1 MGQNKQQ
8 YKSINSINTY
18 NSHCPINFRIQ
29 ILMANQ
35 TWIAATFIF
44 FLLSF
49 TLIGIYSAT
58 CKKDT
63 TADYLL
69 ASRNVNPWLTALS
82 AMATGQSGFL
92 FIGQV
97 GFAYNSGISAIWL
110 TIGWAIGDYLAWWLF
125 FKRLREVS
133 EQTSSET
140 VSAFLGNNIGNNRW
154 VTVTSALIII
164 AFLGTYA
171 AAQLVAGSKAL
182 NVLFGWNYY
191 LGIIIGTVIVVIYC
205 FSGGIRASIWTDTAQ
220 AMVMI
225 GSLLLLLIVAI
236 ANIGGVGE
244 VWVKLQSIDPGLVSL
259 NPPNLPLGFV
269 PFLFGWIVAG
279 FGVVGQPHIMVRAM
293 AIDSAQNVALARNI
307 KTIAGLITS
316 FSAIS
321 VGLTARIIL
330 PQLSDTELALPQLAL
345 GLLPAIFVG
354 LMLAGLFAATMSTA
368 DSQILSCSAAL
379 TQDIFPQFA
388 KSYKLAKLGTLSV
401 TAIILAIALAGDNN
415 VFALVIFSWSVLAS
429 TLGPLLIVRVW
440 QKPIDTPVALLM
452 MGAGIASVILWNL
465 TFKTATGISEVFPG
479 MLAGIL
485 VYLVGQF
492 FTSKKS
498 SANT

>member
-1 MGQNKQQ
+1 
-8 YKSINSINTY
+8 
-18 NSHCPINFRIQ
+18 
-29 ILMANQ
+29 MANQ
-35 TWIAATFIF
+35 AWIAVTFLV
-44 FLLSF
+44 FLLVF
-49 TLIGIYSAT
+49 TFLGIYSVT
-58 CKKDT
+58 RKQNT

-69 ASRNVNPWLTALS
+69 ANRNVNPWLTALS

-125 FKRLREVS
+125 FRKLREIS

-140 VSAFLGNNIGNNRW
+140 VSGFLGDKIGNNRW
-154 VTVTSALIII
+154 VTIVSAIITV

-191 LGIIIGTVIVVIYC
+191 LGVIIGTVIVVIYC
-205 FSGGIRASIWTDTAQ
+205 FSGGIRASIWTDAAQ
-220 AMVMI
+220 AIVMI
-225 GSLLLLLIVAI
+225 ISLLLLLVTAI
-236 ANIGGVGE
+236 ANIGGVEE
-244 VWVKLQSIDPGLVSL
+244 VWTRLQSIDSGLVSL

-269 PFLFGWIVAG
+269 VFLLGWVVAG

-293 AIDSAQNVALARNI
+293 AIDSAQNIALARNI

-321 VGLTARIIL
+321 VGLTARILL
-330 PQLSDTELALPQLAL
+330 PQLGDTELALPQLAL

-354 LMLAGLFAATMSTA
+354 LMLAGLFSATMSTA

-379 TQDIFPQFA
+379 TQDIFPRFA
-388 KSYKLAKLGTLSV
+388 KSYKVAKLGTLSV
-401 TAIILAIALAGDNN
+401 TAIVLAIALAGNNN
-415 VFALVIFSWSVLAS
+415 VFTLVLFSWSVLAS
-429 TLGPLLIVRVW
+429 ALGPLLIIRVW

-452 MGAGIASVILWNL
+452 MGVGILSVIVWNL
-465 TFKTATGISEVFPG
+465 NFKTATGISEVVPG
-479 MLAGIL
+479 MLSGIL

-492 FTSKKS
+492 LLEKTGD
-498 SANT
+498 